1 MGLPVIPKPLFIG
14 GIMTR
19 CEKMQNQINKFMELA
34 LNTKGTMS
42 QMWKNHAE
50 RLKWKMKSMSVKELS
65 EEVK

>member
-1 MGLPVIPKPLFIG
+1 
-14 GIMTR
+14 MTR
-19 CEKMQNQINKFMELA
+19 YEKMQNQINKFMELA

-65 EEVK
+65 EEIK